1 MIDLNK
7 EAEEY
12 SNKIWGGYVN
22 DVFKHDDIITDKT
35 LKEITTTDFIAGANS
50 KFVKQQ
56 ILQAQINPLLK
67 YQQKLGGYDALSG
80 LLKQE
85 IQLDIYTLQ
94 QELKQLEDE

>member
-35 LKEITTTDFIAGANS
+35 LKEITITDFIAGANS
-50 KFVKQQ
+50 KYVKQQ
-56 ILQAQINPLLK
+56 ILLAKI
-67 YQQKLGGYDALSG
+67 DALRNIAG
-80 LLKQE
+80 DDDEHTEKRRVLH
-85 IQLDIYTLQ
+85 ITRFQ
-94 QELKQLEDE
+94 QELKQLQDVDEKN